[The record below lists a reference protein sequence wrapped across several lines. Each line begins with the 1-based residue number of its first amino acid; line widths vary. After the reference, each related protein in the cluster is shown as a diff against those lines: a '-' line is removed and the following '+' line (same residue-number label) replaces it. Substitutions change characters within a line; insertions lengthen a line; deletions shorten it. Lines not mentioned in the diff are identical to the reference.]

1 MRSSEQESPAAG
13 VGRAGSAGAHAVRPM
28 RQARGM
34 LVPDR
39 RRLLLAELRRRGS
52 AQIEQLADVL
62 GVSASTV
69 RRDLA
74 LLESDGQLLR
84 AHGGAYVTEPV
95 SPAVAPAPG
104 RAGSRPAPPAGP
116 PADDAKAR
124 IGAAAAARVEDGMTI
139 MILGGSTT
147 AQLLPHLAHRPIT
160 VVTNGLEIAQALA
173 HSEVELV
180 MLGGV
185 LSRPQLNF
193 LGPLTAQN
201 MADLHVDV
209 MFAGAWGVSAEA
221 GVTGNKVI
229 VAGYHHSMLRHTD
242 DLVVLADGA
251 KYGRQ
256 GPTLLAEV
264 GDVGH
269 FVTDRDAPEPV
280 VAALRDRGADVT
292 VC

>member
-1 MRSSEQESPAAG
+1 MRNNEQGGPALG
-13 VGRAGSAGAHAVRPM
+13 VGRAGVHVVRPM

-74 LLESDGQLLR
+74 LLEAEGELQR
-84 AHGGAYVTEPV
+84 AHGGAYIGQAV
-95 SPAVAPAPG
+95 SGSGP
-104 RAGSRPAPPAGP
+104 SRPATTPRPAATPGS
-116 PADDAKAR
+116 DDAKAR
-124 IGAAAAARVEDGMTI
+124 IGATAARRVEDGMTV

-147 AQLLPHLAHRPIT
+147 AQLLPHLAQRPIT

-280 VAALRDRGADVT
+280 VAALRDHGADVT